1 MRPNYKALAMYYRR
15 RFLEEGKAAATLE
28 LRCKMADAE
37 NKQCWEEI
45 MRLRERNALLE
56 AAHRVKSQIE
66 GGHQ

>member
-15 RFLEEGKAAATLE
+15 RFLEEGKAAASFE

-45 MRLRERNALLE
+45 MRLRDRNALLE
-56 AAHRVKSQIE
+56 AEVWIKSQMV
-66 GGHQ
+66 